1 MKRILIVDDEINLC
15 RMLSIALK
23 AEGFECLSAT
33 TAGEAIR
40 KAFKYCPDLIILDL
54 GLPDSDGETVLRRL
68 RETSRVPVIVLSAR
82 DAEHTKVALLNAGAN
97 DYVSKPFGV
106 NELIARINVLLRD
119 LNAPLP
125 STDKLLRQFTRLRMN
140 VANQQVWLDDRPLD
154 LSPKEFA
161 MLSLLTSQP
170 GQLIL
175 QQQLLQE
182 IWGVYHTS
190 DSHYLRILVSQLRKK
205 LNDNSANPVFIET
218 VAGQGYRF
226 IDAS

>member
-1 MKRILIVDDEINLC
+1 MKQILIIDDEINLC

-23 AEGFECLSAT
+23 AEGFECLTAT

-119 LNAPLP
+119 LNTPLP
-125 STDKLLRQFTRLRMN
+125 STDKLLRQFTRLRVN

-161 MLSLLTSQP
+161 MLALLTSQP

-182 IWGVYHTS
+182 LWGVYHTN

-205 LNDNSANPVFIET
+205 LNDDSANPVFIET

>member
-23 AEGFECLSAT
+23 AEGFECLTAT
-33 TAGEAIR
+33 TAGEAIH

-54 GLPDSDGETVLRRL
+54 GLPDNDGETVLRRL

-82 DAEHTKVALLNAGAN
+82 DAEQTKVTLLNAGAN

-140 VANQQVWLDDRPLD
+140 VANQQVWLDDKLLE

-161 MLSLLTSQP
+161 MLALLTSQP

-218 VAGQGYRF
+218 VPGQGYRF

>member
-1 MKRILIVDDEINLC
+1 MKQILIIDDEINLC

-23 AEGFECLSAT
+23 AEGFECLTAT

-40 KAFKYCPDLIILDL
+40 KAFKHCPDLIILDL

-119 LNAPLP
+119 LNTPLP
-125 STDKLLRQFTRLRMN
+125 STDKLLRQFTRLRVN
-140 VANQQVWLDDRPLD
+140 VANQQVWLDNRPLG

-161 MLSLLTSQP
+161 MLALLTSQP

-205 LNDNSANPVFIET
+205 LNDDSANPVFIET